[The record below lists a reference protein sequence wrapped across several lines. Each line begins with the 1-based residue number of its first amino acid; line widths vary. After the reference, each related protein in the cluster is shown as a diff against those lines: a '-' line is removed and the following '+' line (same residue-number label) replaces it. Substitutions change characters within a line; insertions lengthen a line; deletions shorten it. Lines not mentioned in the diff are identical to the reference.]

1 MKLTTFSHAGTVKAG
16 VVVDDKI
23 VVCASGED
31 ARDAVRRLI
40 ESGDA
45 ALSHW
50 RDMAAD
56 PRETVAISDVD
67 LMAPIPEPRRN
78 IFCVGK
84 NYRAHAAEFH
94 SSGYDST
101 GKEAV
106 PEAPV
111 IFTKATTCVIGPG
124 DTIRG
129 SLDPTNS
136 VDYEGEL
143 CAVIGKRAFQVA
155 KGQAY
160 DYVFGYTI
168 LNDVTARVLQKKHNQ
183 WLIGK
188 SIDTFGPLG
197 PYLVTADE
205 VGDVNTLELETRVN
219 GEVRQKACVADLIF
233 DIPTLIETMSATMTL
248 LPGDIIA
255 TGTAAGVGLGFDP
268 PRYLVAGDIVAV
280 TFSRIG
286 ELSNPVA

>member
-16 VVVDDKI
+16 VVVDDTI
-23 VVCASGED
+23 AVCVSGEA
-31 ARDAVRRLI
+31 ARDAVRKLI
-40 ESGDA
+40 EAGDE
-45 ALSHW
+45 ALSRW

-56 PRETVAISDVD
+56 PPETVALSDVD

-84 NYRAHAAEFH
+84 NYHAHAAEFH
-94 SSGYDST
+94 SSGFDST

-111 IFTKATTCVIGPG
+111 IFTKATTCVIGTG
-124 DTIRG
+124 EAIRG
-129 SLDPTNS
+129 SLDPTDS
-136 VDYEGEL
+136 TDYEGEF
-143 CAVIGKRAFQVA
+143 CAVIGKRAFQVP
-155 KGQAY
+155 KPQAY

-168 LNDVTARVLQKKHNQ
+168 LNDVTARVLQGKHNQ

-188 SIDTFGPLG
+188 SLDTFGPMG

-205 VGDVNTLELETRVN
+205 VGDVDALELETRVN
-219 GEVRQKACVADLIF
+219 GETRQKASVADLIF

-255 TGTAAGVGLGFDP
+255 TGTPVGVGLGFDP
-268 PRYLVAGDIVAV
+268 PLYLVAGDIVSV
-280 TFSRIG
+280 SVSRIG